1 MKEVLGFEEID
12 DYVVKIRRELHMHPE
27 IQFDLERTCSLV
39 ERELKSM
46 GIIPLKSYGKSSLVG
61 YVEGSN
67 PGKTLGIRADMDA
80 LKVEEK
86 NQVDYKSKNHGL
98 MHACGHDGH
107 TAMLLGTAKLLSKNK
122 DKFSGKIKLIF
133 QASEEGPKSG
143 AKLMVEDGV
152 MEDVDSIIAFHLTN
166 EFPVGEIW
174 ANDGA
179 AMAAASRF
187 FIGITGKGAHAAE
200 PHKSIDAIALGAKVF
215 NEIQFLKSRE
225 IDPLEAAVISVGTVK
240 GGSSSNVISENF
252 EMTGTIRSFSTELNN
267 FIKDRIERIL
277 KNIVLGCG
285 AKYEYIVN
293 DGLPPMINDADI
305 VYKVKESFEKVLDN
319 GVTIT
324 KKGKMGSEDFVYFLE
339 KKNGAMFWLG
349 SRNETDGKI
358 ENLHNPKFDFDE
370 RALTVGVKCYL
381 QYILDQKSKE
391 E

>member
-1 MKEVLGFEEID
+1 MKEILGLKEIE
-12 DYVVKIRRELHMHPE
+12 DYVVGIRRELHMYPE
-27 IQFDLERTCSLV
+27 IQFDLDRTCSLV
-39 ERELKSM
+39 EKELMSM
-46 GIIPLKSYGKSSLVG
+46 GITPLKNYGQSSIVG
-61 YVEGSN
+61 YVEGS
-67 PGKTLGIRADMDA
+67 GTGSTLGIRADMDA

-86 NQVDYKSKNHGL
+86 NQVDYKSKNQGL

-107 TAMLLGTAKLLSKNK
+107 TAILLGTAKLLSKNK

-133 QASEEGPKSG
+133 QASEEGPESG

-152 MEDVDSIIAFHLTN
+152 MEDVDKIIAFHLTN
-166 EFPVGEIW
+166 EFPVGQIG

-215 NEIQFLKSRE
+215 SEIQFLKSRE

-277 KNIVLGCG
+277 KNMVTGCG

-293 DGLPPMINDADI
+293 DGLPPMINDYEI
-305 VYKVKESFEKVLDN
+305 VHEVKKSFEKILEN
-319 GVTIT
+319 ELTII

-339 KKNGAMFWLG
+339 KKKGAMFWLG
-349 SRNETDGKI
+349 SGNETEGKI
-358 ENLHNPKFDFDE
+358 ANLHNPKFDFDE

-381 QYILDQKSKE
+381 QYIFDQKSKE